1 MLRWATEI
9 GRVDIIFEVA
19 LLSQYMANP
28 REGHMEQLLHIVAFL
43 RRRPKLTL
51 YLSPELPNMDY
62 GDFRTNRAD
71 FTDMYRDAR
80 EGMPHKMP
88 KPRGHGMTMT
98 AYVDASHAANKG
110 TRRSHT
116 GYVIFLNRAPIL
128 W

>member
-1 MLRWATEI
+1 
-9 GRVDIIFEVA
+9 
-19 LLSQYMANP
+19 
-28 REGHMEQLLHIVAFL
+28 MEQLLHIVAYL

-51 YLSPELPNMDY
+51 QLSPELPNMDY

-80 EGMPHKMP
+80 REEMPHKIP
-88 KPRGHGMTMT
+88 TPRGHGITMT
-98 AYVDASHAANKG
+98 AYVDASHAANKVSH
-110 TRRSHT
+110 RSHT